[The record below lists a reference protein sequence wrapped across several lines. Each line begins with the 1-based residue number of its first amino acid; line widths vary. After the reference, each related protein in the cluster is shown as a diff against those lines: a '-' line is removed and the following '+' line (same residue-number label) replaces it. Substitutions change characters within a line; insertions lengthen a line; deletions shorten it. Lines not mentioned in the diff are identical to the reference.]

1 MEFSSSNIRMWSR
14 LGSCGAY
21 GMAMME
27 LPELDEKTV
36 ACTADLC
43 FYSGLDRFKQKYP
56 DRLYN
61 VGIAEQNLVGIAAG
75 LAKEGFNP
83 FVSTYASFAT
93 SRALDQ
99 VRTNMGYMQLPIKL
113 IGLTSGLSVG
123 ILGATHISMEDIAI
137 MRAIPNVTI
146 ISPAD
151 CTETVK
157 ATMALAK
164 YDKPVYLRLTG
175 GMNNDIVYK
184 EDYDFQIGKANEL
197 QSGSNIAIIA
207 TGTMVSVGLKVAKV
221 LEESG
226 LSCMVADMHT
236 IKPLDTGFLL
246 RLKTYDMI
254 VSIEEHSKIG
264 GLGSAIAEFYSDK
277 IGYPPLKIYGLED
290 YYAHAA
296 QYEELLSEY
305 HLQPDELA
313 SSILQFYTKSKESK

>member
-1 MEFSSSNIRMWSR
+1 MQFSPANIRTWAR

-27 LPELDEKTV
+27 LPQIDPNAV

-99 VRTNMGYMQLPIKL
+99 VRTNMGYMKLPIKL

-123 ILGATHISMEDIAI
+123 ILGATHVSMEDIAI
-137 MRAIPNVTI
+137 MRAIPNITI

-157 ATMALAK
+157 ATLALAN

-175 GMNNDIVYK
+175 GMNNPIVYK
-184 EDYDFQIGKANEL
+184 EDFNFQIGRANKVRE
-197 QSGSNIAIIA
+197 GNNIAIIA
-207 TGTMVSVGLKVAKV
+207 TGTMVSVGLKSAEI

-226 LSCMVADMHT
+226 ISCMVADMHT
-236 IKPLDTGFLL
+236 IKPLDVDFLSKL
-246 RLKTYDMI
+246 NDYDMI
-254 VSIEEHSKIG
+254 VTMEEHSVIG
-264 GLGSAIAEFYSDK
+264 GLGSAVAEYFSDK
-277 IGYPPLKIYGLED
+277 KDYPPHIILGLQD
-290 YYAHAA
+290 YYAHAS
-296 QYEELLSEY
+296 QYEDMLCEY
-305 HLQPDELA
+305 QLQPEQVAENIRNHYENL
-313 SSILQFYTKSKESK
+313 KESR